1 MTNRLFYVVIRLK
14 QAAHCMGTLDMSS
27 PFPQQLPVVAGS
39 FSEAIDRVRK
49 EYGNRC
55 TVTGVSLADSV
66 EGMAPLL

>member
-1 MTNRLFYVVIRLK
+1 
-14 QAAHCMGTLDMSS
+14 MGTLDMSS